1 MKQKKEQYIR
11 EPMKTYDMEGL
22 KTMTEIL
29 ISGGEI
35 PYTYGGKEYKLQ
47 IICGVPEWLDI
58 KADQIASCKTQNEI
72 YTKHDTNQDEFWKF
86 FEQTKR
92 KINKT
97 ESLYRKFLE
106 NEDVR
111 RSKLDAFIR
120 SEYSVKDIKNLDAAK
135 IFGRIAKKDKLLLK
149 KYGKDP
155 LKTIES
161 DIISI
166 RKAYS
171 KKREAKA

>member
-1 MKQKKEQYIR
+1 MKRKKEGYRR
-11 EPMKTYDMEGL
+11 EPMETYDREGL
-22 KTMTEIL
+22 KTLAEIL

-47 IICGVPEWLDI
+47 IICGVPEWLDT
-58 KADQIASCKTQNEI
+58 KAGQIASCKTQNEI

-86 FEQTKR
+86 FEGTKR
-92 KINKT
+92 AVNKT
-97 ESLYRKFLE
+97 ESLYKKSLE
-106 NEDVR
+106 NEYVR
-111 RSKLDAFIR
+111 RSELAAFIR
-120 SEYSVKDIKNLDAAK
+120 SEYPVKDIKNLDAAK
-135 IFGRIAKKDKLLLK
+135 IFGRIAKKDKSLLK

-166 RKAYS
+166 RKTYF